1 MDNNIEVILNRHI
14 GRCLTDI
21 EERYPNIDFNDAKKT
36 IKKEMRFLA
45 EDIEEELSG
54 NLTEVSNNG

>member
-1 MDNNIEVILNRHI
+1 MDNNIEVVLNRHI